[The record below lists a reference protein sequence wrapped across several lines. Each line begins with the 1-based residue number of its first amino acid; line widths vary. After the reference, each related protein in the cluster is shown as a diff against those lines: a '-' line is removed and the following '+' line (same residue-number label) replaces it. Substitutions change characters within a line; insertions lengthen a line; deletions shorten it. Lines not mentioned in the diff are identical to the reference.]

1 MVAQSGQCCISDFEL
16 ASLTAASSFDC
27 SRFLK
32 KNVFSQ
38 SQVDPDSSQTLAT

>member
-1 MVAQSGQCCISDFEL
+1 MVAQSGQCCISDLEL
-16 ASLTAASSFDC
+16 ASPVAAVSFDC

-38 SQVDPDSSQTLAT
+38 SQVDPNISQTLAT